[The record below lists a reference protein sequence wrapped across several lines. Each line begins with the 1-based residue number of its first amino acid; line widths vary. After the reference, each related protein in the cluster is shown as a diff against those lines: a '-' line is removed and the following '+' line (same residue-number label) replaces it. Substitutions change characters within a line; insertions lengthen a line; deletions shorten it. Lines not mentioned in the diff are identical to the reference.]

1 MHVGSSPTVPTIHTM
16 MKRKFF
22 KITGRHTRVWKPD
35 GRVITFW
42 LGAETEEEA
51 LKMCEEKGII
61 DIESIIDDT
70 HTHPWIGEEK

>member
-1 MHVGSSPTVPTIHTM
+1 VH
-16 MKRKFF
+16 KKFF
-22 KITGRHTRVWKPD
+22 KITGRDTRICKPD
-35 GRVITFW
+35 GQVITFW

-70 HTHPWIGEEK
+70 YTHPWR